1 MLSIVV
7 EKQCIKKDEVYILDK
22 KDINHIQNVH
32 RLNLG
37 DSLRIVDGEYEY
49 ICKISK
55 ISKNEIVLHII
66 DKFENKYSLDIN
78 IDAAISIIK
87 NDKMNLIIQKL
98 TELGVNNIIPLKTKR
113 VIVKID
119 EKKEKWDDIVKESM
133 KQCRAVTKTDILS
146 IKKIGEI
153 DYTKYDKV
161 IYLYEN
167 SKSSQKITEVITN
180 KDKNI
185 LYIIG
190 PEGGFDESEVDF
202 LKNKKAYEI
211 SLGNRILRAET
222 AAIAVAS
229 VISHIYG
236 Y

>member
-7 EKQCIKKDEVYILDK
+7 EKQCIKKDEIYISDK

-55 ISKNEIVLHII
+55 ISKNEIILHIV

-78 IDAAISIIK
+78 IDAAISIVK

-113 VIVKID
+113 VVVKID
-119 EKKEKWDDIVKESM
+119 EKKEKWNDIVKESM
-133 KQCRAVTKTDILS
+133 KQCRAVKKTDILS
-146 IKKIGEI
+146 IKKIDEI

-167 SKSSQKITEVITN
+167 SNNSQKITEVITN

-190 PEGGFDESEVDF
+190 PEGGFEESEVEF
-202 LKNKKAYEI
+202 FKNKKAYEI

-222 AAIAVAS
+222 AAITVAS
-229 VISHIYG
+229 VISHIYV

>member
-7 EKQCIKKDEVYILDK
+7 EKQCIKKDEIYISDK

-55 ISKNEIVLHII
+55 ISKNEIILHIV

-78 IDAAISIIK
+78 IDAGISIIK

-113 VIVKID
+113 VVVKIHD
-119 EKKEKWDDIVKESM
+119 KKEKWDDIVKESM
-133 KQCRAVTKTDILS
+133 KQCRAVKKTNILS
-146 IKKIGEI
+146 IKKIDEI
-153 DYTKYDKV
+153 DYEKYDKV

-167 SKSSQKITEVITN
+167 SKSSQKITEVIKN

-190 PEGGFDESEVDF
+190 PEGGFDENEVEL
-202 LKNKKAYEI
+202 LKDKKAYEI
-211 SLGNRILRAET
+211 SLGNRILRSET

-229 VISHIYG
+229 VLSHIYG